1 MKLDAFGALLVRFS
15 AVAFVLRGVTGLANL
30 AWVYHKLH
38 HAVESNAQLK
48 EGFHNSV
55 MNGLWGVLIAITCG
69 IVGWLVSKP
78 LGKLLADGLGDSR
91 MPTPAA

>member
-1 MKLDAFGALLVRFS
+1 MKLDRIGALLVRFS

-55 MNGLWGVLIAITCG
+55 VNGFWSGVIALVCG
-69 IVGWLVSKP
+69 AVAWLVSKP
-78 LGKLLADGLGDSR
+78 LGKFLANGLDEAR
-91 MPTPAA
+91 PATPGV